1 MFYYENN
8 VFDILDL
15 HHNFIYLVFRTM
27 RLLLLLFFL
36 SLALSKDVNELKTV
50 KYILYDVNPG
60 EGFNLRRDVYM
71 RMAVLVKKLNI
82 AYNDTQWVLVLPP
95 WGHLYHW
102 QSRQLG
108 HQARI
113 PWSQFFRVSSLNMFV
128 PVMEFYDWIK
138 ETSRVVDS
146 VYYLQ
151 GYKEGWK
158 ESLRKLKKVRE
169 RGGNVTG
176 RDKAIGLSDDDKIRL
191 QFYLDVMFLLKEM
204 GSGYKEGWKD
214 GKFEEKFDIRECI
227 DEPRYNLNDEGVY
240 EGQFFHYEGVVA
252 KRFACLSVHGRTSVI
267 LPMIGDLQEQ
277 SVMLDRAENLLHDR
291 FGDVEYWGARR
302 SMRFSE
308 ELVERANVFRMKV
321 LGSDDVKDNTVVVD
335 DWREHKEERLKRG
348 GEYGCVHLRRG
359 DYARSRRDQVPSIAW
374 AAEQLSRRMKERSLE
389 VLFVSS
395 DASQEEFRQLSNNIK
410 DVKVVRFEPSREE
423 LELYKDGGVAIIDQS
438 ICSHA
443 RYFIGSKESTFTFRI
458 QEEREIMGFIL
469 KDTFDMLCGEGK
481 DDCEKGTQWKI
492 EWGKKDQKWM

>member
-1 MFYYENN
+1 
-8 VFDILDL
+8 
-15 HHNFIYLVFRTM
+15 M

-158 ESLRKLKKVRE
+158 
-169 RGGNVTG
+169 
-176 RDKAIGLSDDDKIRL
+176 
-191 QFYLDVMFLLKEM
+191 
-204 GSGYKEGWKD
+204 D

-240 EGQFFHYEGVVA
+240 EGQFFHYEGVVT
-252 KRFACLSVHGRTSVI
+252 KRFACLSVQGHTSVI

-277 SVMLDRAENLLHDR
+277 SVMLDRAENLLHDW

-308 ELVERANVFRMKV
+308 ELVERANVFRIKV

-481 DDCEKGTQWKI
+481 EDCEKGTQWKI
-492 EWGKKDQKWM
+492 EWGKKDQKWRSLVNDEL